1 MNNSNQL
8 GEEKILKLLL
18 RFSVPAIIGML
29 VNALYNI
36 VDRVF
41 IGRGVGS
48 LGIAGITIGFP
59 IMLVIMGCAMLV
71 GIGATSLISIKLGE
85 QNKDGA
91 EHIAGNGMAL
101 LIIIS
106 IALTVIGLIF
116 LTPLLKLF
124 GASEI
129 VLPYARDYMRI
140 ILLGTIFQSIG
151 FGMNNFIR
159 AEGNPKIAM
168 FTMLIGAILNTILD
182 PIFIFVFNWGIGGAA
197 LATIISQ
204 AVSAAWVLYHFF
216 SGRSTLKIYKKNLKL
231 DKAVVKGI
239 VAIGFAP
246 FAMQI
251 AASLL
256 NVVMNKSLSFYGGDV
271 AISGM
276 GIINSITMLMLMPVF
291 GINQGAQP
299 IIGYNY
305 GAERFDRVKEALKLA
320 IVGATI
326 IVTIGFI
333 ATRLFPEEFI
343 AMFSKEDTELIAF
356 GVHALNIFL
365 IFLPIIGFQIVGANY
380 FQAVGKP
387 KQAMMLSLSRQ
398 VLILIPALLI
408 LPKFFEINGLLM
420 AGPLADLLSSI
431 ITGTWLY
438 RELKHLGA
446 KHEESF
452 SGILQEES

>member
-239 VAIGFAP
+239 LAIGFAP

-320 IVGATI
+320 IAGATI

-333 ATRLFPEEFI
+333 ATRLFPEQFI

-408 LPKFFEINGLLM
+408 LPKFFQINGLLM
-420 AGPLADLLSSI
+420 AGPLSDLLSSI

-452 SGILQEES
+452 AGILQEES

>member
-1 MNNSNQL
+1 MNNSKQL

-18 RFSVPAIIGML
+18 KFSVPAIVGML

-36 VDRVF
+36 VDRIF

-59 IMLVIMGCAMLV
+59 IMLVMIACAMLV
-71 GIGATSLISIKLGE
+71 GIGATSLISIKLG
-85 QNKDGA
+85 QQKKDDA
-91 EHIAGNGMAL
+91 ELIAGNGMAL

-106 IALTVIGLIF
+106 LALTVIGLIA
-116 LTPLLKLF
+116 LNPLLKAL
-124 GASEI
+124 GADEF
-129 VLPYARDYMRI
+129 VLPYANSYMRI
-140 ILLGTIFQSIG
+140 IFLGTTFQSIG

-182 PIFIFVFNWGIGGAA
+182 YIFIFIFNWGMSGAA

-204 AVSAAWVLYHFF
+204 GISAAWVLYYFF
-216 SGRSTLKIYKKNLKL
+216 SGKSALKIHKKNLKL
-231 DKAVVKGI
+231 DKVIVKGI
-239 VAIGFAP
+239 VAIGLAP
-246 FAMQI
+246 FAMQM

-256 NVVMNKSLSFYGGDV
+256 NVVMNRSLRFYGGNV

-291 GINQGAQP
+291 GINQGVQP

-305 GAERFDRVKEALKLA
+305 GAEKFDRVKEALKLA
-320 IVGATI
+320 IAGATI
-326 IVTIGFI
+326 IVTVGFI
-333 ATRLFPEEFI
+333 ATRLFPEQFI
-343 AMFSKEDTELIAF
+343 AMFSSEDEKLIAF
-356 GVHALNIFL
+356 GVRALNIFL
-365 IFLPIIGFQIVGANY
+365 IFLPIIGFQVVGANY
-380 FQAVGKP
+380 FQAIGRP
-387 KQAMMLSLSRQ
+387 KQAMILSLSRQ
-398 VLILIPALLI
+398 VLILIPAILI
-408 LPKFFEINGLLM
+408 LPKFFQMKGLLM

-438 RELKHLGA
+438 RELKHLGE

-452 SGILQEES
+452 AGMLQEES